1 MRALCVISGGMDSAT
16 CAYIARRE
24 GYEIVALHFDY
35 NQRTMGKE
43 RECFG
48 KICDDLGVVKRLILD
63 ARFIAQIGGSALTD
77 GTLSIRKGAA
87 ELGGAAN
94 SIGMKFN
101 AANSN
106 ASDGVKSAGAKFDAV
121 ELCVQAADDLCK
133 TACDLERVAACDG
146 SGAEILVPSNSVNNS
161 FGADYGVCS
170 VEGSFDV
177 DRNGVCAASAF
188 LGANLTQSDADE
200 PLRKD
205 KISSQ
210 RGGECTQGGEILM
223 QGGEISLGGD
233 ELSPQGSTNL
243 AQDSETSLKILAQD
257 DKISS
262 QSNVAS
268 SDEIL
273 SKRTGRELSS
283 QNGEA
288 ISQSEAEP
296 QQDDKISLKHAGGKI
311 LPQSQNNKIS
321 SQSQSDKIPPPSG
334 ERVFSDLPS
343 TYVPFRNGVFLSIAA
358 ALAEKERCDA
368 IFIGVVQ
375 EDSSGY
381 PDCGAEFIGAFER
394 ALDLG
399 TSRDFHPRIKTPL
412 VHLSKVQ
419 IVSLALE
426 IGVPLELTWS
436 CYEREDAACGLCDS
450 CLLRLK
456 GFAGAGA
463 KDKIPYAIKI

>member
-48 KICDDLGVVKRLILD
+48 KICDDLGVAKRFILD

-94 SIGMKFN
+94 TTGTEIDS
-101 AANSN
+101 AANSKSTRLDGQNSIATNSTN
-106 ASDGVKSAGAKFDAV
+106 AEIGGQNFTASNFSAGSADAP
-121 ELCVQAADDLCK
+121 LSADLARNSGSCV
-133 TACDLERVAACDG
+133 
-146 SGAEILVPSNSVNNS
+146 
-161 FGADYGVCS
+161 
-170 VEGSFDV
+170 
-177 DRNGVCAASAF
+177 
-188 LGANLTQSDADE
+188 
-200 PLRKD
+200 
-205 KISSQ
+205 
-210 RGGECTQGGEILM
+210 QGGEILT
-223 QGGEISLGGD
+223 QGGEASLGD
-233 ELSPQGSTNL
+233 NEISPQGSKIPT
-243 AQDSETSLKILAQD
+243 QGGKILASD
-257 DKISS
+257 DKISP
-262 QSNVAS
+262 Q
-268 SDEIL
+268 DGEIL
-273 SKRTGRELSS
+273 P
-283 QNGEA
+283 
-288 ISQSEAEP
+288 QSEAEP
-296 QQDDKISLKHAGGKI
+296 QRGDKIPPKHAKGEI
-311 LPQSQNNKIS
+311 SPQN
-321 SQSQSDKIPPPSG
+321 QSDKIPPQSG
-334 ERVFSDLPS
+334 ESVFSDLPS

-381 PDCGAEFIGAFER
+381 PDCGAKFIGAFER

-412 VHLSKVQ
+412 VHLSKSQ

-463 KDKIPYAIKI
+463 KDKIPYVIEA

>member
-16 CAYIARRE
+16 CAYIAKRE

-35 NQRTMGKE
+35 DQRTMGKE

-48 KICDDLGVVKRLILD
+48 KICDDLGVAKRLILD

-77 GTLSIRKGAA
+77 GALPIRKGAA
-87 ELGGAAN
+87 ELCGAVNSIGAKIDSAAN
-94 SIGMKFN
+94 SKSARLDGQNFTKTNSVAELDGQNSI
-101 AANSN
+101 AANSTN
-106 ASDGVKSAGAKFDAV
+106 AETGGQNFTASNFMTSPADAPLGA
-121 ELCVQAADDLCK
+121 DL
-133 TACDLERVAACDG
+133 ARN
-146 SGAEILVPSNSVNNS
+146 SGGCAQKDEILTQD
-161 FGADYGVCS
+161 G
-170 VEGSFDV
+170 E
-177 DRNGVCAASAF
+177 AS
-188 LGANLTQSDADE
+188 L
-200 PLRKD
+200 K
-205 KISSQ
+205 
-210 RGGECTQGGEILM
+210 
-223 QGGEISLGGD
+223 GD
-233 ELSPQGSTNL
+233 EISPQGSKIS
-243 AQDSETSLKILAQD
+243 AQSDKVLTCDGGISPQD
-257 DKISS
+257 CEISS
-262 QSNVAS
+262 QS
-268 SDEIL
+268 
-273 SKRTGRELSS
+273 G
-283 QNGEA
+283 
-288 ISQSEAEP
+288 AEP
-296 QQDDKISLKHAGGKI
+296 QQGDKIPPKHAEGEI
-311 LPQSQNNKIS
+311 SPQSQNNKIS
-321 SQSQSDKIPPPSG
+321 SQSRSDKIPPQSG
-334 ERVFSDLPS
+334 EGAFSDLPS

-394 ALDLG
+394 ALELG

-412 VHLSKVQ
+412 VHLSKAQ

-463 KDKIPYAIKI
+463 KDKIPYAIEA

>member
-16 CAYIARRE
+16 CAYIAKRE

-35 NQRTMGKE
+35 DQRTMGKE

-48 KICDDLGVVKRLILD
+48 KICDDLGVAKRLILD

-77 GTLSIRKGAA
+77 GTLPIRKGAA
-87 ELGGAAN
+87 ELCGAA
-94 SIGMKFN
+94 
-101 AANSN
+101 
-106 ASDGVKSAGAKFDAV
+106 KSAGAEIDSAANSKSAEFGELNFAETNSVAELDGQNSIVANSINAEIGGQNFTALNFSASPADAT
-121 ELCVQAADDLCK
+121 LGADSARSSCVQ
-133 TACDLERVAACDG
+133 
-146 SGAEILVPSNSVNNS
+146 S
-161 FGADYGVCS
+161 
-170 VEGSFDV
+170 
-177 DRNGVCAASAF
+177 
-188 LGANLTQSDADE
+188 
-200 PLRKD
+200 
-205 KISSQ
+205 
-210 RGGECTQGGEILM
+210 GEILT
-223 QGGEISLGGD
+223 QDGEASLGD
-233 ELSPQGSTNL
+233 NEISPQGG
-243 AQDSETSLKILAQD
+243 KILA
-257 DKISS
+257 
-262 QSNVAS
+262 
-268 SDEIL
+268 
-273 SKRTGRELSS
+273 R
-283 QNGEA
+283 
-288 ISQSEAEP
+288 
-296 QQDDKISLKHAGGKI
+296 DDKISLQDGEILPQSGAEPQQGDKIPPKHAGGEI
-311 LPQSQNNKIS
+311 LPQSQNNQIS
-321 SQSQSDKIPPPSG
+321 SQSRSDKIPPQSG
-334 ERVFSDLPS
+334 ESAFSDLPS

-412 VHLSKVQ
+412 VHLSKAQ

-456 GFAGAGA
+456 GFAGADA
-463 KDKIPYAIKI
+463 KDKIPYAIEA

>member
-16 CAYIARRE
+16 CAYIAKRE

-48 KICDDLGVVKRLILD
+48 KICYDLGVAKRFILD

-77 GTLSIRKGAA
+77 GTLPIRKGAA
-87 ELGGAAN
+87 ELGAAAN
-94 SIGMKFN
+94 SASAEFGELNFIETNSAAELDGQN
-101 AANSN
+101 SIAANSTN
-106 ASDGVKSAGAKFDAV
+106 
-121 ELCVQAADDLCK
+121 
-133 TACDLERVAACDG
+133 
-146 SGAEILVPSNSVNNS
+146 AEIGGQNFTALNFSTSSADVPL
-161 FGADYGVCS
+161 A
-170 VEGSFDV
+170 V
-177 DRNGVCAASAF
+177 DSARSGCA
-188 LGANLTQSDADE
+188 QS
-200 PLRKD
+200 
-205 KISSQ
+205 
-210 RGGECTQGGEILM
+210 GEILTQGGEA
-223 QGGEISLGGD
+223 SLGD
-233 ELSPQGSTNL
+233 NEISPQGSKIRT
-243 AQDSETSLKILAQD
+243 QGGKILARD

-262 QSNVAS
+262 QGS
-268 SDEIL
+268 EI
-273 SKRTGRELSS
+273 SP
-283 QNGEA
+283 
-288 ISQSEAEP
+288 QSGAEP
-296 QQDDKISLKHAGGKI
+296 QQGDKISSKHAGGKI
-311 LPQSQNNKIS
+311 SPQN
-321 SQSQSDKIPPPSG
+321 QSDKISPPGGDS
-334 ERVFSDLPS
+334 VFLDLPS

-412 VHLSKVQ
+412 VHLSKAQ
-419 IVSLALE
+419 IVSLALG

-463 KDKIPYAIKI
+463 KDKIPYAIEI

>member
-48 KICDDLGVVKRLILD
+48 KICDDLGVAKRLILD

-77 GTLSIRKGAA
+77 GALPIRKSAA
-87 ELGGAAN
+87 ELCGAAN
-94 SIGMKFN
+94 TTGAEIDSTANSKSAEFRELNFIETNSAAEVNGQNSI
-101 AANSN
+101 AANSTN
-106 ASDGVKSAGAKFDAV
+106 
-121 ELCVQAADDLCK
+121 
-133 TACDLERVAACDG
+133 
-146 SGAEILVPSNSVNNS
+146 AEIGGQNFTALNFSTSP
-161 FGADYGVCS
+161 ADAPLSADSARSG
-170 VEGSFDV
+170 
-177 DRNGVCAASAF
+177 CAQKDEI
-188 LGANLTQSDADE
+188 LTQYGETS
-200 PLRKD
+200 LR
-205 KISSQ
+205 
-210 RGGECTQGGEILM
+210 
-223 QGGEISLGGD
+223 GD
-233 ELSPQGSTNL
+233 EISPQGTKI
-243 AQDSETSLKILAQD
+243 QVQGGKILARD
-257 DKISS
+257 DKISP
-262 QSNVAS
+262 Q
-268 SDEIL
+268 D
-273 SKRTGRELSS
+273 
-283 QNGEA
+283 GESA
-288 ISQSEAEP
+288 
-296 QQDDKISLKHAGGKI
+296 
-311 LPQSQNNKIS
+311 
-321 SQSQSDKIPPPSG
+321 
-334 ERVFSDLPS
+334 FSDLPS

-412 VHLSKVQ
+412 VHLSKAQ

-463 KDKIPYAIKI
+463 KDKIPYALEA

>member
-16 CAYIARRE
+16 CAYIAKRE

-35 NQRTMGKE
+35 DQRTMGKE

-48 KICDDLGVVKRLILD
+48 KICDDLGVAKRLILD

-77 GTLSIRKGAA
+77 GTLPIRKGAA
-87 ELGGAAN
+87 ELCGAAN
-94 SIGMKFN
+94 FTGTEIDS
-101 AANSN
+101 AANSKN
-106 ASDGVKSAGAKFDAV
+106 AELGELNFIETNSAAEVNGQNSIAANSTNAEIGGQNFAASNFMTSPAGATLGADLARDSRLQSGEILTQESEISLGDDEPSPQGSKI
-121 ELCVQAADDLCK
+121 LVQEGEILSQ
-133 TACDLERVAACDG
+133 
-146 SGAEILVPSNSVNNS
+146 SGAQPQQ
-161 FGADYGVCS
+161 G
-170 VEGSFDV
+170 
-177 DRNGVCAASAF
+177 
-188 LGANLTQSDADE
+188 
-200 PLRKD
+200 D
-205 KISSQ
+205 KISS
-210 RGGECTQGGEILM
+210 
-223 QGGEISLGGD
+223 
-233 ELSPQGSTNL
+233 
-243 AQDSETSLKILAQD
+243 
-257 DKISS
+257 
-262 QSNVAS
+262 
-268 SDEIL
+268 
-273 SKRTGRELSS
+273 
-283 QNGEA
+283 
-288 ISQSEAEP
+288 
-296 QQDDKISLKHAGGKI
+296 KHAGGEI

-321 SQSQSDKIPPPSG
+321 PQSQSDKIPPPSG
-334 ERVFSDLPS
+334 ESVFSDLPS

-394 ALDLG
+394 ALELG

-412 VHLSKVQ
+412 VHLSKAQ

-463 KDKIPYAIKI
+463 KDKIPYAI

>member
-16 CAYIARRE
+16 CAYIAKRE

-48 KICDDLGVVKRLILD
+48 KICDDLGVAKRFILD

-77 GTLSIRKGAA
+77 GTLPIRKGATELCGAVNSASA
-87 ELGGAAN
+87 EFDSATNSKSARLDGQNSIAAN
-94 SIGMKFN
+94 STN
-101 AANSN
+101 AETGGQNLTASN
-106 ASDGVKSAGAKFDAV
+106 FMTSLADAPLAVDSARSS
-121 ELCVQAADDLCK
+121 CVQ
-133 TACDLERVAACDG
+133 
-146 SGAEILVPSNSVNNS
+146 S
-161 FGADYGVCS
+161 
-170 VEGSFDV
+170 
-177 DRNGVCAASAF
+177 
-188 LGANLTQSDADE
+188 
-200 PLRKD
+200 
-205 KISSQ
+205 
-210 RGGECTQGGEILM
+210 GEILI
-223 QGGEISLGGD
+223 QDGEILLGGD
-233 ELSPQGSTNL
+233 EPSPQ
-243 AQDSETSLKILAQD
+243 
-257 DKISS
+257 
-262 QSNVAS
+262 
-268 SDEIL
+268 
-273 SKRTGRELSS
+273 
-283 QNGEA
+283 
-288 ISQSEAEP
+288 
-296 QQDDKISLKHAGGKI
+296 GGKI
-311 LPQSQNNKIS
+311 LTRD
-321 SQSQSDKIPPPSG
+321 DKIPSQGSKILVQEGEILSQSGAGPQQGDKITPQSG
-334 ERVFSDLPS
+334 ESAFSDLPS

-375 EDSSGY
+375 EDGSGY

-412 VHLSKVQ
+412 VHLSKAQ

-463 KDKIPYAIKI
+463 KDKIPYAIEA

>member
-16 CAYIARRE
+16 CAYIAKRE

-35 NQRTMGKE
+35 DQRTMGKE

-48 KICDDLGVVKRLILD
+48 KICDDLGVAKRLILD

-77 GTLSIRKGAA
+77 GTLPIRKGAA
-87 ELGGAAN
+87 ELCGAVNTTGAKIDSAVNSKSAEFGELNFIETNSVAELDGQN
-94 SIGMKFN
+94 SIAVNSTN
-101 AANSN
+101 AEIGGQNFTASN
-106 ASDGVKSAGAKFDAV
+106 FSTSPADATLGADLARDSGG
-121 ELCVQAADDLCK
+121 CVQ
-133 TACDLERVAACDG
+133 
-146 SGAEILVPSNSVNNS
+146 SGEIL
-161 FGADYGVCS
+161 
-170 VEGSFDV
+170 
-177 DRNGVCAASAF
+177 
-188 LGANLTQSDADE
+188 
-200 PLRKD
+200 
-205 KISSQ
+205 
-210 RGGECTQGGEILM
+210 TQGGEA
-223 QGGEISLGGD
+223 SLGD
-233 ELSPQGSTNL
+233 NEISPQGSKIPTQGGKIL
-243 AQDSETSLKILAQD
+243 ARDDQILPQDSEILP
-257 DKISS
+257 
-262 QSNVAS
+262 
-268 SDEIL
+268 
-273 SKRTGRELSS
+273 
-283 QNGEA
+283 
-288 ISQSEAEP
+288 QSEAEP
-296 QQDDKISLKHAGGKI
+296 QQGDKIPPKHAEGEI
-311 LPQSQNNKIS
+311 SPQSQNNQISSPSQNNKIS
-321 SQSQSDKIPPPSG
+321 PQSSEG
-334 ERVFSDLPS
+334 VFSDLPS

-412 VHLSKVQ
+412 VHLSKAQ

-463 KDKIPYAIKI
+463 KDKIPYAIEA

>member
-35 NQRTMGKE
+35 DQRTMGKE

-48 KICDDLGVVKRLILD
+48 KICDDLRVEKRLILD

-77 GTLSIRKGAA
+77 GALPIRKGAA
-87 ELGGAAN
+87 ELCGAA
-94 SIGMKFN
+94 
-101 AANSN
+101 
-106 ASDGVKSAGAKFDAV
+106 KSAGAEIDSAV
-121 ELCVQAADDLCK
+121 NSKSAELSRQNFIETNSAAELDGQNSIAANSTNAEIGGQNF
-133 TACDLERVAACDG
+133 TASNFMTSPASATLGVDSAR
-146 SGAEILVPSNSVNNS
+146 SGCAQSGKILMQDAEIL
-161 FGADYGVCS
+161 
-170 VEGSFDV
+170 
-177 DRNGVCAASAF
+177 
-188 LGANLTQSDADE
+188 
-200 PLRKD
+200 
-205 KISSQ
+205 
-210 RGGECTQGGEILM
+210 
-223 QGGEISLGGD
+223 LGGD
-233 ELSPQGSTNL
+233 EFSPQSSKISACDDKISPQGS
-243 AQDSETSLKILAQD
+243 KILVQ
-257 DKISS
+257 KGEISP
-262 QSNVAS
+262 QS
-268 SDEIL
+268 
-273 SKRTGRELSS
+273 G
-283 QNGEA
+283 
-288 ISQSEAEP
+288 AEP
-296 QQDDKISLKHAGGKI
+296 QQGDKISPKHAGSEISPK
-311 LPQSQNNKIS
+311 SQNNKIS
-321 SQSQSDKIPPPSG
+321 SQSQSDKISLPSR
-334 ERVFSDLPS
+334 ESAFSDLPS

-381 PDCGAEFIGAFER
+381 PDCGAEFIGSFER

-412 VHLSKVQ
+412 VHLSKAQ
-419 IVSLALE
+419 IVSLALR

-463 KDKIPYAIKI
+463 KDKIPYAIEA

>member
-16 CAYIARRE
+16 CAYIAKRE

-35 NQRTMGKE
+35 DQRTMGKE

-48 KICDDLGVVKRLILD
+48 KICDDLGVAKRFVLD

-77 GTLSIRKGAA
+77 GTLAIRKGAA
-87 ELGGAAN
+87 ELCGAAN
-94 SIGMKFN
+94 STDAELDSVANSKNAELSRQNFIETNSAAELDGQN
-101 AANSN
+101 SIAANSTN
-106 ASDGVKSAGAKFDAV
+106 
-121 ELCVQAADDLCK
+121 
-133 TACDLERVAACDG
+133 
-146 SGAEILVPSNSVNNS
+146 AEIGGQN
-161 FGADYGVCS
+161 F
-170 VEGSFDV
+170 
-177 DRNGVCAASAF
+177 AASNFSTNPADA
-188 LGANLTQSDADE
+188 LLSADLTRNSGGCAQKDE
-200 PLRKD
+200 IL
-205 KISSQ
+205 
-210 RGGECTQGGEILM
+210 TQGGEASLGDNEISP
-223 QGGEISLGGD
+223 QDGEIL
-233 ELSPQGSTNL
+233 P
-243 AQDSETSLKILAQD
+243 
-257 DKISS
+257 
-262 QSNVAS
+262 
-268 SDEIL
+268 
-273 SKRTGRELSS
+273 
-283 QNGEA
+283 
-288 ISQSEAEP
+288 QSEAEP
-296 QQDDKISLKHAGGKI
+296 QRGDKISSNAEGKI
-311 LPQSQNNKIS
+311 SPQSQNNQILP
-321 SQSQSDKIPPPSG
+321 QSRSDKISPPSG
-334 ERVFSDLPS
+334 ESVFSDLPS

-381 PDCGAEFIGAFER
+381 PDCSAEFIGAFER

-412 VHLSKVQ
+412 VHLSKAQ

-463 KDKIPYAIKI
+463 KDKIPYAIEA

>member
-35 NQRTMGKE
+35 DQRTMGKE

-48 KICDDLGVVKRLILD
+48 KICDDLGVAKRLILD

-77 GTLSIRKGAA
+77 GTLPIRKGAA
-87 ELGGAAN
+87 ELCGAANFTGAEIDSAANSKSARLDGQNSIAAN
-94 SIGMKFN
+94 SIN
-101 AANSN
+101 AETGGQNFAASN
-106 ASDGVKSAGAKFDAV
+106 FSTSSADAT
-121 ELCVQAADDLCK
+121 L
-133 TACDLERVAACDG
+133 
-146 SGAEILVPSNSVNNS
+146 
-161 FGADYGVCS
+161 GAD
-170 VEGSFDV
+170 
-177 DRNGVCAASAF
+177 SARSSC
-188 LGANLTQSDADE
+188 TQS
-200 PLRKD
+200 
-205 KISSQ
+205 
-210 RGGECTQGGEILM
+210 GEILM
-223 QGGEISLGGD
+223 QDAEILLEGDELSLQDIKILACDDKILSQGSEILVQEGEISL
-233 ELSPQGSTNL
+233 
-243 AQDSETSLKILAQD
+243 
-257 DKISS
+257 
-262 QSNVAS
+262 QS
-268 SDEIL
+268 
-273 SKRTGRELSS
+273 G
-283 QNGEA
+283 
-288 ISQSEAEP
+288 AEP
-296 QQDDKISLKHAGGKI
+296 QQGDKIPLKHAEGEI
-311 LPQSQNNKIS
+311 LPQSQNNQIS
-321 SQSQSDKIPPPSG
+321 SPSRSDKIPLPGG
-334 ERVFSDLPS
+334 ESAFSDLPS

-381 PDCGAEFIGAFER
+381 PDCSAEFIGAFER

-412 VHLSKVQ
+412 VHLSKAQ

-463 KDKIPYAIKI
+463 KDKIPYAIEV

>member
-35 NQRTMGKE
+35 DQRTMGKE

-48 KICDDLGVVKRLILD
+48 KICDDLGVTKRLILD

-77 GTLSIRKGAA
+77 GTLPIRKGAA
-87 ELGGAAN
+87 ELCGAAN
-94 SIGMKFN
+94 TTGAEIDS
-101 AANSN
+101 AANS
-106 ASDGVKSAGAKFDAV
+106 KSAELGELNFTETNSVAELDGQNSIAV
-121 ELCVQAADDLCK
+121 N
-133 TACDLERVAACDG
+133 
-146 SGAEILVPSNSVNNS
+146 SINAEIGGQNFTASNFSTSPADAPLSADLTRNS
-161 FGADYGVCS
+161 GG
-170 VEGSFDV
+170 
-177 DRNGVCAASAF
+177 CA
-188 LGANLTQSDADE
+188 QS
-200 PLRKD
+200 
-205 KISSQ
+205 
-210 RGGECTQGGEILM
+210 GEILTQGGEA
-223 QGGEISLGGD
+223 SLGD
-233 ELSPQGSTNL
+233 NEISPQGG
-243 AQDSETSLKILAQD
+243 KILARD
-257 DKISS
+257 DKISL
-262 QSNVAS
+262 Q
-268 SDEIL
+268 DGEIP
-273 SKRTGRELSS
+273 
-283 QNGEA
+283 
-288 ISQSEAEP
+288 SQSEAEP
-296 QQDDKISLKHAGGKI
+296 QRGDEIPPKHVGSEIS
-311 LPQSQNNKIS
+311 PQSQNNKIS
-321 SQSQSDKIPPPSG
+321 SQSQSDKISPPSG
-334 ERVFSDLPS
+334 ESVFSDLPS

-412 VHLSKVQ
+412 VHLSKAQ

-463 KDKIPYAIKI
+463 KDKIPYAIEA

>member
-48 KICDDLGVVKRLILD
+48 KICDDLGVAKRFILD

-94 SIGMKFN
+94 TTGTEIDS
-101 AANSN
+101 AANSKSTRLDGQNSIATNSTN
-106 ASDGVKSAGAKFDAV
+106 AEIGGQNFTASNFSAGSADAPLSV
-121 ELCVQAADDLCK
+121 DLARNSGSCV
-133 TACDLERVAACDG
+133 
-146 SGAEILVPSNSVNNS
+146 
-161 FGADYGVCS
+161 
-170 VEGSFDV
+170 
-177 DRNGVCAASAF
+177 
-188 LGANLTQSDADE
+188 
-200 PLRKD
+200 
-205 KISSQ
+205 
-210 RGGECTQGGEILM
+210 QGGEILT
-223 QGGEISLGGD
+223 QGGEASLGD
-233 ELSPQGSTNL
+233 NEISPQGSKIPT
-243 AQDSETSLKILAQD
+243 QGGKILASD
-257 DKISS
+257 DKISP
-262 QSNVAS
+262 Q
-268 SDEIL
+268 DGEIL
-273 SKRTGRELSS
+273 P
-283 QNGEA
+283 
-288 ISQSEAEP
+288 QSEAEP
-296 QQDDKISLKHAGGKI
+296 QQGDKIPPKHAGSEISPK
-311 LPQSQNNKIS
+311 SQNNKIS
-321 SQSQSDKIPPPSG
+321 SQSQSDKISPQSG
-334 ERVFSDLPS
+334 ESVFSDLPS

-394 ALDLG
+394 ALELG

-412 VHLSKVQ
+412 VHLSKAQ
-419 IVSLALE
+419 IVSLALK

-456 GFAGAGA
+456 GFAGACA
-463 KDKIPYAIKI
+463 KDKIPYAIEV

>member
-16 CAYIARRE
+16 CAYIAKRE

-35 NQRTMGKE
+35 NQRTMDKE

-48 KICDDLGVVKRLILD
+48 KICDDLGVAKRFILD
-63 ARFIAQIGGSALTD
+63 ARFIVQIGGSALTD
-77 GTLSIRKGAA
+77 GTLPIRKGAA
-87 ELGGAAN
+87 ELCGAAN
-94 SIGMKFN
+94 STGTEIDSATNSKSARLDGQN
-101 AANSN
+101 SIAANSI
-106 ASDGVKSAGAKFDAV
+106 D
-121 ELCVQAADDLCK
+121 
-133 TACDLERVAACDG
+133 
-146 SGAEILVPSNSVNNS
+146 AEIGGQNFTETNFS
-161 FGADYGVCS
+161 
-170 VEGSFDV
+170 
-177 DRNGVCAASAF
+177 ASP
-188 LGANLTQSDADE
+188 ANAPLDADSA
-200 PLRKD
+200 R
-205 KISSQ
+205 SGCAQS
-210 RGGECTQGGEILM
+210 GEILT
-223 QGGEISLGGD
+223 QESEISLGGD
-233 ELSPQGSTNL
+233 EPSPQGG
-243 AQDSETSLKILAQD
+243 KILACD

-262 QSNVAS
+262 QGSKILVQEG
-268 SDEIL
+268 EIL
-273 SKRTGRELSS
+273 P
-283 QNGEA
+283 
-288 ISQSEAEP
+288 QSGAEP
-296 QQDDKISLKHAGGKI
+296 QQDDKISSKRADGE
-311 LPQSQNNKIS
+311 IS
-321 SQSQSDKIPPPSG
+321 SQSQSDKISPPSG
-334 ERVFSDLPS
+334 ESVFSDLPS

-381 PDCGAEFIGAFER
+381 PDCSAEFIGAFER

-412 VHLSKVQ
+412 VHLSKAQ

-463 KDKIPYAIKI
+463 KDKIPYAIET

>member
-16 CAYIARRE
+16 CAYIAKRE

-35 NQRTMGKE
+35 DQRTMGKE

-48 KICDDLGVVKRLILD
+48 KICDDLGVAKRFILN

-77 GTLSIRKGAA
+77 GTLPIRKGAA
-87 ELGGAAN
+87 ELGAAVNSTGAEIDSAAN
-94 SIGMKFN
+94 SKNAELGELNFIETNSAAKLDGQNSVVTNSTNAEIGGQNF
-101 AANSN
+101 AASN
-106 ASDGVKSAGAKFDAV
+106 FMTSPAGATLGADLARDSRLQSGEILTQESEISLGDDEPSPQGSKI
-121 ELCVQAADDLCK
+121 LVQEGEILSQ
-133 TACDLERVAACDG
+133 
-146 SGAEILVPSNSVNNS
+146 SGAQPQQ
-161 FGADYGVCS
+161 G
-170 VEGSFDV
+170 
-177 DRNGVCAASAF
+177 
-188 LGANLTQSDADE
+188 
-200 PLRKD
+200 D
-205 KISSQ
+205 KISS
-210 RGGECTQGGEILM
+210 
-223 QGGEISLGGD
+223 
-233 ELSPQGSTNL
+233 
-243 AQDSETSLKILAQD
+243 
-257 DKISS
+257 
-262 QSNVAS
+262 
-268 SDEIL
+268 
-273 SKRTGRELSS
+273 
-283 QNGEA
+283 
-288 ISQSEAEP
+288 
-296 QQDDKISLKHAGGKI
+296 KHAGGEI

-321 SQSQSDKIPPPSG
+321 PQSQSDKIPPPSG
-334 ERVFSDLPS
+334 ESVFSDLPS

-394 ALDLG
+394 ALELG

-412 VHLSKVQ
+412 VHLSKAQ

-463 KDKIPYAIKI
+463 KDKIPYAI

>member
-16 CAYIARRE
+16 CAYIAKRE

-35 NQRTMGKE
+35 DQRTMGKE

-48 KICDDLGVVKRLILD
+48 KICDDLGVAKRFVLD
-63 ARFIAQIGGSALTD
+63 AHFIAQIGGSALTD
-77 GTLSIRKGAA
+77 GTLPIRKGAA
-87 ELGGAAN
+87 ELCAAANSAGTEIDSAVNSKSARLDWQNSIAAN
-94 SIGMKFN
+94 SIN
-101 AANSN
+101 AEIGEQNFAASN
-106 ASDGVKSAGAKFDAV
+106 FMMSPADVPLDADSARSSRTQSGEILTQDGEISP
-121 ELCVQAADDLCK
+121 Q
-133 TACDLERVAACDG
+133 
-146 SGAEILVPSNSVNNS
+146 SGAEPQQ
-161 FGADYGVCS
+161 G
-170 VEGSFDV
+170 
-177 DRNGVCAASAF
+177 
-188 LGANLTQSDADE
+188 
-200 PLRKD
+200 D
-205 KISSQ
+205 KIPPKHA
-210 RGGECTQGGEILM
+210 
-223 QGGEISLGGD
+223 GGEIS
-233 ELSPQGSTNL
+233 PQSR
-243 AQDSETSLKILAQD
+243 S
-257 DKISS
+257 DKIS
-262 QSNVAS
+262 
-268 SDEIL
+268 
-273 SKRTGRELSS
+273 
-283 QNGEA
+283 
-288 ISQSEAEP
+288 
-296 QQDDKISLKHAGGKI
+296 
-311 LPQSQNNKIS
+311 
-321 SQSQSDKIPPPSG
+321 PPSG
-334 ERVFSDLPS
+334 ESVFSDLPS

-412 VHLSKVQ
+412 VHLSKAQ

-463 KDKIPYAIKI
+463 KDKIPYAIEA

>member
-16 CAYIARRE
+16 CAYIAKRE

-35 NQRTMGKE
+35 DQRTMGKE

-48 KICDDLGVVKRLILD
+48 KICDDLGVAKRLILD

-77 GTLSIRKGAA
+77 GTLPIRKGAA
-87 ELGGAAN
+87 ELCGAAN
-94 SIGMKFN
+94 STGTEIDSAVNSKSAELGELNFAETN
-101 AANSN
+101 SVAELDGQNSIVANSIN
-106 ASDGVKSAGAKFDAV
+106 
-121 ELCVQAADDLCK
+121 
-133 TACDLERVAACDG
+133 
-146 SGAEILVPSNSVNNS
+146 AEIGGQNFTASNFSTS
-161 FGADYGVCS
+161 PADAPLGADLA
-170 VEGSFDV
+170 
-177 DRNGVCAASAF
+177 RNSGGYV
-188 LGANLTQSDADE
+188 QS
-200 PLRKD
+200 
-205 KISSQ
+205 
-210 RGGECTQGGEILM
+210 GEILTQGGEA
-223 QGGEISLGGD
+223 SLGD
-233 ELSPQGSTNL
+233 NEISPQGG
-243 AQDSETSLKILAQD
+243 KILA
-257 DKISS
+257 
-262 QSNVAS
+262 
-268 SDEIL
+268 
-273 SKRTGRELSS
+273 R
-283 QNGEA
+283 
-288 ISQSEAEP
+288 
-296 QQDDKISLKHAGGKI
+296 DDKISLQDGEIASQSGAE
-311 LPQSQNNKIS
+311 PQQGDKIS
-321 SQSQSDKIPPPSG
+321 SKHADGKISPQSQSDKISPPSG
-334 ERVFSDLPS
+334 ESAFSDLPS

-358 ALAEKERCDA
+358 ALAEKECCDA

-412 VHLSKVQ
+412 VHLSKAQ

-463 KDKIPYAIKI
+463 KDKIPYAIEA

>member
-16 CAYIARRE
+16 CAYIAKRE

-35 NQRTMGKE
+35 NQRTMDKE

-48 KICDDLGVVKRLILD
+48 KICDDLGVAKRFVLD

-77 GTLSIRKGAA
+77 GTLPIRKGAA

-94 SIGMKFN
+94 F
-101 AANSN
+101 
-106 ASDGVKSAGAKFDAV
+106 
-121 ELCVQAADDLCK
+121 
-133 TACDLERVAACDG
+133 T
-146 SGAEILVPSNSVNNS
+146 GAEIDSTVNSKNTELSRQNFTETNSVAELDGQNS
-161 FGADYGVCS
+161 IATNSTNAEIGRQNFTASNFMTSPAGAPLSADLA
-170 VEGSFDV
+170 
-177 DRNGVCAASAF
+177 RNSGGCVQKDEI
-188 LGANLTQSDADE
+188 LTQNDE
-200 PLRKD
+200 ALLGGYE
-205 KISSQ
+205 ISSQ
-210 RGGECTQGGEILM
+210 GSK
-223 QGGEISLGGD
+223 IS
-233 ELSPQGSTNL
+233 
-243 AQDSETSLKILAQD
+243 AQSGKILA
-257 DKISS
+257 
-262 QSNVAS
+262 
-268 SDEIL
+268 
-273 SKRTGRELSS
+273 R
-283 QNGEA
+283 
-288 ISQSEAEP
+288 
-296 QQDDKISLKHAGGKI
+296 DDKISLQDGEISPQSGAEPQQGDKI
-311 LPQSQNNKIS
+311 SSKRAESEISPQSQNNKIS
-321 SQSQSDKIPPPSG
+321 PQNQSDKILPQGG
-334 ERVFSDLPS
+334 ESAFSDLPS

-412 VHLSKVQ
+412 VHLSKAQ

-456 GFAGAGA
+456 GFAGASA
-463 KDKIPYAIKI
+463 KDKIPYAIEA

>member
-16 CAYIARRE
+16 CAYIAKRE

-48 KICDDLGVVKRLILD
+48 KICDDLGVAKRFVLD
-63 ARFIAQIGGSALTD
+63 AHFIAQIGGSALTD
-77 GTLSIRKGAA
+77 GTLPIRKGAA
-87 ELGGAAN
+87 ELCAAANSAGTEIDSAVNSKSARLDWQNSIAAN
-94 SIGMKFN
+94 SIN
-101 AANSN
+101 
-106 ASDGVKSAGAKFDAV
+106 
-121 ELCVQAADDLCK
+121 
-133 TACDLERVAACDG
+133 
-146 SGAEILVPSNSVNNS
+146 AEIGEQN
-161 FGADYGVCS
+161 F
-170 VEGSFDV
+170 
-177 DRNGVCAASAF
+177 AASNFMMSPADVP
-188 LGANLTQSDADE
+188 LDADSARSSRTQS
-200 PLRKD
+200 
-205 KISSQ
+205 
-210 RGGECTQGGEILM
+210 GEILT
-223 QGGEISLGGD
+223 QGGEISLQSGA
-233 ELSPQGSTNL
+233 EPQQG
-243 AQDSETSLKILAQD
+243 

-262 QSNVAS
+262 P
-268 SDEIL
+268 SDE
-273 SKRTGRELSS
+273 S
-283 QNGEA
+283 
-288 ISQSEAEP
+288 
-296 QQDDKISLKHAGGKI
+296 
-311 LPQSQNNKIS
+311 
-321 SQSQSDKIPPPSG
+321 
-334 ERVFSDLPS
+334 VFSDLPS

-375 EDSSGY
+375 EDGSGY

-412 VHLSKVQ
+412 VHLSKAQ

-456 GFAGAGA
+456 GFAGASA
-463 KDKIPYAIKI
+463 KDKIPYAIEA

>member
-35 NQRTMGKE
+35 DQRTMGKE

-48 KICDDLGVVKRLILD
+48 KICDDLGVAKRLILD

-77 GTLSIRKGAA
+77 GALPIRKGAA
-87 ELGGAAN
+87 ELCGAAN
-94 SIGMKFN
+94 SAGTEIDSAVNSKSAELGELNFAETN
-101 AANSN
+101 SVAELDGQNSISANSTSAEFGSVAN
-106 ASDGVKSAGAKFDAV
+106 SKSAEIDRQNFTEANLSTSPADASLGA
-121 ELCVQAADDLCK
+121 DL
-133 TACDLERVAACDG
+133 ARN
-146 SGAEILVPSNSVNNS
+146 SGGCAQKDEIL
-161 FGADYGVCS
+161 
-170 VEGSFDV
+170 
-177 DRNGVCAASAF
+177 
-188 LGANLTQSDADE
+188 
-200 PLRKD
+200 
-205 KISSQ
+205 
-210 RGGECTQGGEILM
+210 TQGGEA
-223 QGGEISLGGD
+223 SLGD
-233 ELSPQGSTNL
+233 NEISPQGSKIS
-243 AQDSETSLKILAQD
+243 AQSGKILARD
-257 DKISS
+257 DKISP
-262 QSNVAS
+262 
-268 SDEIL
+268 
-273 SKRTGRELSS
+273 
-283 QNGEA
+283 QNGE
-288 ISQSEAEP
+288 ILPQSGAEP
-296 QQDDKISLKHAGGKI
+296 QQGDKIPPKHAEGEI
-311 LPQSQNNKIS
+311 SPQSQNNKIS
-321 SQSQSDKIPPPSG
+321 SQSQSNEIPPPSG
-334 ERVFSDLPS
+334 ESAFSDLPS

-381 PDCGAEFIGAFER
+381 PDCSAEFIGAFER

-412 VHLSKVQ
+412 VHLSKAQ
-419 IVSLALE
+419 IVSLALK

-463 KDKIPYAIKI
+463 KDKIPYAIEA

>member
-1 MRALCVISGGMDSAT
+1 MKALCVISGGMDSAT
-16 CAYIARRE
+16 CAYIAKRE

-35 NQRTMGKE
+35 NQCTMDKE

-48 KICDDLGVVKRLILD
+48 KICDDLGVAKRFVLD

-77 GTLSIRKGAA
+77 DTLPIRKGAA
-87 ELGGAAN
+87 ELGAAANSASAEFGELNFIETNSAAELDGQNSIAAN
-94 SIGMKFN
+94 SIN
-101 AANSN
+101 
-106 ASDGVKSAGAKFDAV
+106 
-121 ELCVQAADDLCK
+121 
-133 TACDLERVAACDG
+133 
-146 SGAEILVPSNSVNNS
+146 AEIGGQNFTALNFSTSSADVPL
-161 FGADYGVCS
+161 A
-170 VEGSFDV
+170 V
-177 DRNGVCAASAF
+177 DSARSGCA
-188 LGANLTQSDADE
+188 QS
-200 PLRKD
+200 
-205 KISSQ
+205 
-210 RGGECTQGGEILM
+210 GEILTQGGEA
-223 QGGEISLGGD
+223 SLGD
-233 ELSPQGSTNL
+233 NEISPQGSKIRT
-243 AQDSETSLKILAQD
+243 QGGKILARD

-262 QSNVAS
+262 QGS
-268 SDEIL
+268 EI
-273 SKRTGRELSS
+273 SP
-283 QNGEA
+283 
-288 ISQSEAEP
+288 QSGAEP
-296 QQDDKISLKHAGGKI
+296 QQGDKISSKHAGGKI
-311 LPQSQNNKIS
+311 SPQN
-321 SQSQSDKIPPPSG
+321 QSDKISPPSG
-334 ERVFSDLPS
+334 ERAFSDLPS

-412 VHLSKVQ
+412 VHLSKAQ

-463 KDKIPYAIKI
+463 KDKIPYAIEA

>member
-35 NQRTMGKE
+35 DQRTMGKE

-48 KICDDLGVVKRLILD
+48 KICDDLGVAKRLILD

-77 GTLSIRKGAA
+77 GTLPIRKGAA
-87 ELGGAAN
+87 ELCAAAN
-94 SIGMKFN
+94 SASAEIN
-101 AANSN
+101 SAANFKN
-106 ASDGVKSAGAKFDAV
+106 V
-121 ELCVQAADDLCK
+121 ELGELNFIETNSAAELDGQNFTASNFSASPADAPLSADL
-133 TACDLERVAACDG
+133 ARN
-146 SGAEILVPSNSVNNS
+146 SGGCAQKDEIL
-161 FGADYGVCS
+161 
-170 VEGSFDV
+170 
-177 DRNGVCAASAF
+177 
-188 LGANLTQSDADE
+188 
-200 PLRKD
+200 
-205 KISSQ
+205 
-210 RGGECTQGGEILM
+210 TQGGEASLGDNEISP
-223 QGGEISLGGD
+223 QDGEIL
-233 ELSPQGSTNL
+233 P
-243 AQDSETSLKILAQD
+243 
-257 DKISS
+257 
-262 QSNVAS
+262 
-268 SDEIL
+268 
-273 SKRTGRELSS
+273 
-283 QNGEA
+283 
-288 ISQSEAEP
+288 QSEAEP
-296 QQDDKISLKHAGGKI
+296 QQGDKISSKRAESEI
-311 LPQSQNNKIS
+311 LPQSQNNQIS
-321 SQSQSDKIPPPSG
+321 PQSQSDKISPPSG
-334 ERVFSDLPS
+334 ESVFSDLPS

-381 PDCGAEFIGAFER
+381 PDCSASFIGAFER

-412 VHLSKVQ
+412 VHLSKAQ

-456 GFAGAGA
+456 GFAGADA
-463 KDKIPYAIKI
+463 KDKIPYAIEA